1 MHKDLF
7 KRGVPPEL
15 EGFHDFKID
24 VAGNYPLH
32 MQQGA
37 LDPNQPVFVAR
48 YRMDAPYPDTE
59 YVIPIRPESLLAW
72 YRGDPSVARA
82 LTQDLLV
89 VHQQFLRHIGAKG
102 A

>member
-1 MHKDLF
+1 MYKGLF
-7 KRGVPPEL
+7 KRQPPPEL
-15 EGFHDFKID
+15 EGFYGIKID

-37 LDPNQPVFVAR
+37 LDPNQPVVVAR

-59 YVIPIRPESLLAW
+59 YVIPMRPESLLAW
-72 YRGDPSVARA
+72 QRGDPTVPRS
-82 LTQDLLV
+82 LTQDLLA
-89 VHQQFLRHIGAKG
+89 VHQAFLRQLGARG